1 MSSSVWM
8 FVVRAAGRGF
18 EAMKSQGP
26 SGRHAR
32 ARTRGKVT
40 VQYRNIIN
48 KQARDPR
55 SSRTLVKE
63 GVAGVTVPEIFQPPA
78 LAEVLRSKVPNFA
91 VGVPFMSVR
100 VSRVM
105 AGILTVTAG
114 SGGGRE
120 REGGGE
126 RKGASENARAYVR
139 RGQQRGR
146 ASLRFFEG
154 YVAAG

>member
-1 MSSSVWM
+1 MGIKGGGSGENGDVIISLD
-8 FVVRAAGRGF
+8 VRCKGSRQGVCKQGD
-18 EAMKSQGP
+18 MQSQGP

-100 VSRVM
+100 VPRIMCVCSTRVWH
-105 AGILTVTAG
+105 AKGVIL
-114 SGGGRE
+114 
-120 REGGGE
+120 
-126 RKGASENARAYVR
+126 
-139 RGQQRGR
+139 
-146 ASLRFFEG
+146 F
-154 YVAAG
+154 